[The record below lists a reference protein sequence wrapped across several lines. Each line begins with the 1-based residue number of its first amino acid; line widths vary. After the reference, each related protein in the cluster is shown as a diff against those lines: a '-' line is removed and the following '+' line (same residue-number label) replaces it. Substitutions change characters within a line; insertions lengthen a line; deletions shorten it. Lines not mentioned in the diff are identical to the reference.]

1 MRNNETVVSCATI
14 EFTYV
19 SESEIYIVI
28 LFILSI
34 QLIRIRV
41 ASRKILPYYVFA
53 PYVYLIYIYMYTY
66 ENIYLYGISFGRL
79 TVHNDRNND

>member
-1 MRNNETVVSCATI
+1 MRNNETVASCATI

-34 QLIRIRV
+34 QLIRIRF

-53 PYVYLIYIYMYTY
+53 PYVYLIYIHVYIWKYMFVWY
-66 ENIYLYGISFGRL
+66 ILWPF
-79 TVHNDRNND
+79 DRA